1 MTELIFRARLNWP
14 LTGNDFVNYSSKVFP
29 QESNIFLTDFFLS
42 FFQASL
48 DDDDDDSPIIR
59 GFADDEPL
67 VVS

>member
-1 MTELIFRARLNWP
+1 MTFSCSIFVYVERC
-14 LTGNDFVNYSSKVFP
+14 YQKKKI
-29 QESNIFLTDFFLS
+29 IFSLFL
-42 FFQASL
+42 QHAL